1 MLGGMRGARTRHRPR
16 VFGGVTG
23 LLRRARSGRRGSPF
37 RAEGTP
43 IGSRRLTDVSE
54 VQVLRNP
61 VMIAAFEGWNDA
73 GDAATAAVE
82 QLGLTWDATPL
93 TELDPEGFYDFQ
105 VTRPTVKLIDGVTRT
120 IEWPTTRL
128 SACRLP
134 DSPNDVILVHGIE
147 PNFRWRAFCDELL
160 KIAVDQQVSTV
171 IGLGALLADVPH
183 TRPIQVTGSAHDA
196 DTAAPAGPVPL
207 PVRGTDRHL
216 RRVPGRLRAGRHPV
230 LVVLGVGSALRLAG
244 AVPEGHAGP
253 AAPGRGDPGHRGAAR
268 RAARRR
274 PTNGRPRSRR
284 SRPRTTRSPSTSG
297 RSRSAR
303 RPTSRCS
310 PASGESIAAEFER
323 YLRRRGPKPDGRR

>member
-1 MLGGMRGARTRHRPR
+1 MSK
-16 VFGGVTG
+16 VK
-23 LLRRARSGRRGSPF
+23 
-37 RAEGTP
+37 
-43 IGSRRLTDVSE
+43 
-54 VQVLRNP
+54 VLRDP
-61 VMIAAFEGWNDA
+61 VMVAAFEGWNDA

-160 KIAVDQQVSTV
+160 KIAVEKQVSTV

-183 TRPIQVTGSAHDA
+183 TRPIQVTGSAHDS
-196 DTAAPAGPVPL
+196 DTARRLGLSRSRYEGPTGISGVFQDACVQAGIPCLSFWASVPHYVSQAPSPKATLALLHRVEEVLDIEVPL
-207 PVRGTDRHL
+207 GGLPELAAEWETEVSQIASEDDEISEYIRALEEREEADEPL
-216 RRVPGRLRAGRHPV
+216 R
-230 LVVLGVGSALRLAG
+230 
-244 AVPEGHAGP
+244 
-253 AAPGRGDPGHRGAAR
+253 
-268 RAARRR
+268 
-274 PTNGRPRSRR
+274 
-284 SRPRTTRSPSTSG
+284 
-297 RSRSAR
+297 
-303 RPTSRCS
+303 